1 MPLLGT
7 HRRRPVSAADR
18 LEVVGAPPRPRVSLT
33 VGSVPVDSLSVL
45 FIKPGSS
52 RRANIRER

>member
-7 HRRRPVSAADR
+7 DRRRPVSAADR
-18 LEVVGAPPRPRVSLT
+18 LEVVGVPPRPHVSLT
-33 VGSVPVDSLSVL
+33 VESVPLHSLSVL